1 VIFHLYFI
9 LSVYDES
16 RVWKTDMKQ
25 ITTGILAI
33 AALLIS
39 GTATAMSETISPGMP
54 HRGGRHGGMGMG
66 MMSGVQGDRTFI
78 EMMIPHHDGA
88 VKMADL
94 MLKRTK
100 RPELRQLATA
110 IKRDQTREIGQMK
123 TWYQQWYKTS
133 VPSTP
138 KSGGMGMG
146 MMSGGGMAN
155 MMTAQ
160 VQKLTTAKDSDR
172 VFLEEMIPHHKMALM
187 MTSHIVD
194 SDRPELRTL
203 AKNIMQT
210 QTAEI
215 EQMRQ
220 WYNTWYQQRS
230 RSVAN

>member
-1 VIFHLYFI
+1 
-9 LSVYDES
+9 
-16 RVWKTDMKQ
+16 MKQ
-25 ITTGILAI
+25 VTTGILTI

-39 GTATAMSETISPGMP
+39 GTTIAIGETIAQGMP
-54 HRGGRHGGMGMG
+54 HHGGENGGMGMG
-66 MMSGVQGDRTFI
+66 MMKSGAQGDRTFI

-88 VKMADL
+88 VKMADI

-123 TWYQQWYKTS
+123 TWYKQWYKTS
-133 VPSTP
+133 MPSTP
-138 KSGGMGMG
+138 KSGGMG

-160 VQKLTTAKDSDR
+160 VQKLSTATDSDR

-187 MTSHIVD
+187 MTAHIVD
-194 SDRPELRTL
+194 SDRPEIRTL

-220 WYNTWYQQRS
+220 WYNTWYRQ
-230 RSVAN
+230 

>member
-1 VIFHLYFI
+1 
-9 LSVYDES
+9 
-16 RVWKTDMKQ
+16 MKQ
-25 ITTGILAI
+25 ITTGIVAI

-39 GTATAMSETISPGMP
+39 STTIAIGETISQGMP
-54 HRGGRHGGMGMG
+54 HHGGGRGGMGMG
-66 MMSGVQGDRTFI
+66 MMSGAQGDRTFI

-94 MLKRTK
+94 ILKRTK

-123 TWYQQWYKTS
+123 TWYQQWYQTS
-133 VPSTP
+133 LPSTP
-138 KSGGMGMG
+138 KSGGMGMMG
-146 MMSGGGMAN
+146 GGGMTN

-160 VQKLTTAKDSDR
+160 VQKLTTATDSDR

-203 AKNIMQT
+203 AKNIMQS
-210 QTAEI
+210 QSAEI

-220 WYNTWYQQRS
+220 WYNTWYRK
-230 RSVAN
+230 

>member
-1 VIFHLYFI
+1 
-9 LSVYDES
+9 
-16 RVWKTDMKQ
+16 MKQ
-25 ITTGILAI
+25 ITTGIVTI

-39 GTATAMSETISPGMP
+39 GTTIAIGETISQGMP
-54 HRGGRHGGMGMG
+54 HHGGGQGGMG
-66 MMSGVQGDRTFI
+66 MMSGPQGDRNFI

-88 VKMADL
+88 VKMADI

-138 KSGGMGMG
+138 KSGGMGM
-146 MMSGGGMAN
+146 MSGGGMAN

-160 VQKLTTAKDSDR
+160 VQKLSTATDSDR

-194 SDRPELRTL
+194 SDRPEIRTL

-220 WYNTWYQQRS
+220 WYNTWYRQ
-230 RSVAN
+230 

>member
-1 VIFHLYFI
+1 M
-9 LSVYDES
+9 
-16 RVWKTDMKQ
+16 VWKTDMKQ
-25 ITTGILAI
+25 ITTGMVGIV
-33 AALLIS
+33 ALLIS
-39 GTATAMSETISPGMP
+39 STTLGISEVIAQGMP
-54 HRGGRHGGMGMG
+54 NHGGGHGGMGMG
-66 MMSGVQGDRTFI
+66 MMMSGSQGDRTFI

-88 VKMADL
+88 VKMADII
-94 MLKRTK
+94 LKRTK

-110 IKRDQTREIGQMK
+110 IKRDQTREIGEMK

-133 VPSTP
+133 VPSTA
-138 KSGGMGMG
+138 KSGEIG

-160 VQKLTTAKDSDR
+160 VQKLSTATDSDR

-215 EQMRQ
+215 EQMRR
-220 WYNTWYQQRS
+220 WYNTWYRQ
-230 RSVAN
+230 

>member
-16 RVWKTDMKQ
+16 RVWKTNMKQ
-25 ITTGILAI
+25 ITTGIVTI

-39 GTATAMSETISPGMP
+39 GTTIGIGETISQGMP
-54 HRGGRHGGMGMG
+54 HHRGGQGGMGMG
-66 MMSGVQGDRTFI
+66 MSGSQGDRTFI

-88 VKMADL
+88 VKMADII
-94 MLKRTK
+94 LKRTK

-133 VPSTP
+133 VLSTT
-138 KSGGMGMG
+138 KSGGMG

-160 VQKLTTAKDSDR
+160 VQKLSTATDSDR

-194 SDRPELRTL
+194 SDRPEIRTL

-220 WYNTWYQQRS
+220 WYNTWYRQ
-230 RSVAN
+230 

>member
-1 VIFHLYFI
+1 
-9 LSVYDES
+9 
-16 RVWKTDMKQ
+16 MKQ
-25 ITTGILAI
+25 ITTRLVAI

-39 GTATAMSETISPGMP
+39 STGIAIGETISQGMP
-54 HRGGRHGGMGMG
+54 HHGGRQGGMGMG
-66 MMSGVQGDRTFI
+66 MGMSGEQGDRNFI

-94 MLKRTK
+94 ILKRTK

-123 TWYQQWYKTS
+123 TWYKQWYKTS
-133 VPSTP
+133 LPSTP

-146 MMSGGGMAN
+146 MMGGGGMAN

-160 VQKLTTAKDSDR
+160 VQKLATATDSDS

-203 AKNIMQT
+203 AKNIMQS
-210 QTAEI
+210 QSAEI
-215 EQMRQ
+215 DLMRQ
-220 WYNTWYQQRS
+220 WYNTWYRK
-230 RSVAN
+230 